1 MQRFRALYVAIAICF
16 LESAGFREVRAD
28 KPYKTGELVLV
39 PMTSLKL
46 VSIKDP
52 ELERTDDL
60 AGNAHVHCK
69 DFDLTIAGPPK
80 PKSKEQKSW
89 SDDALVVPYWWVA
102 FVQQAEDACM
112 EMATKVGNNGTKV
125 PCLINTK
132 ALPKHA
138 KLTMLKPSLKQPS
151 IQASWQRG
159 QKRKAQQQ
167 DN

>member
-28 KPYKTGELVLV
+28 KPYKKGELVLV

-60 AGNAHVHCK
+60 AGNVHVHCK
-69 DFDLTIAGPPK
+69 GFDLTIAGPPK

-89 SDDALVVPYWWVA
+89 SDDALVVPYWWGPLFNRPRTLA
-102 FVQQAEDACM
+102 WRWRRRW
-112 EMATKVGNNGTKV
+112 ATMVRR
-125 PCLINTK
+125 CLV
-132 ALPKHA
+132 
-138 KLTMLKPSLKQPS
+138 
-151 IQASWQRG
+151 
-159 QKRKAQQQ
+159 
-167 DN
+167 